1 MGVRGLTTYI
11 AKNAEQYLVPF
22 ELHDCNL
29 VIDGDNLAS
38 QLFNKTH
45 NSAFGGNYDEYYK
58 AVLHF
63 FALLRSCNV
72 TPFVLMDGGY
82 EERKMRTIKAR
93 LQTRITSVKYA
104 LPLSSKPVIP
114 LFMREVFLDA
124 VRMSKVPIMRCM
136 FEADD
141 EIAVLARK
149 LECPVL
155 SYDSDFYIHN
165 VMYIPYVTLTHKIY
179 KKVMQD
185 EKNYEIEVIG
195 NNKGK
200 KKSTKKV
207 VVVGKNKQKSENNE
221 IASEEKE
228 IIAYQYLDCCLYTI
242 ESLVGGKKALNKEML
257 PLFATLIGNDFIE
270 RRVFRKFYSNVKQV
284 KGRKKTTPQQKRI
297 KTIFEWLKNESLKS
311 ALRKVVGVMKLAERE
326 KLIKQIK
333 TAMDGYNNEISVA
346 FDYFGFV
353 DEAPAV
359 EKCSGIDLES
369 LINEPEVDSEGE
381 ESEDVEENEDLE
393 SENDVSDPEND
404 EKGDKNEEN
413 DNSGSENGE
422 KLPSDEE
429 IEENIEPAAP
439 ISVPEVTFP
448 AWLQEKFMTGC
459 LPRFVVDLYAGRR
472 YVNYPQVEDLTLDD
486 ANSIS
491 YPILLRLYAILHH
504 PEKPTLW
511 YMTRVIRYAR
521 FYYKKFDATMIPD
534 VNFNPE
540 KQKNCQQFHFVFE
553 KFPLQQLFNDLKAL
567 PDGLRLYFLAILFW
581 MSQSKLTTSLHLH
594 SALLGVVAMYF
605 IDRKFAV
612 THDETRFFK
621 GYKKLLE
628 EIKASPIISSEKTD
642 FSDLNKSLSKQEA
655 ILVMEKLLTN
665 FSVSQ
670 KFERRHA
677 DFDRSVVHVFSELQS
692 VCLFLHTLNAV
703 SNNPFP
709 ILQMSQMF
717 HGMFLYN
724 TFVNLKSRADPW
736 KYVKEQI
743 FKNTPN
749 FLKLY
754 ELMFAWCEKFLP
766 HLASFDKQRIKVK
779 AVKPRKPNRQDGRTS
794 ASKEIVVKITQ
805 NDCVEN
811 AEEEESDDEF
821 VDLNNKFYQLL
832 KV

>member
-45 NSAFGGNYDEYYK
+45 NSCFGGNYDEYYK
-58 AVLHF
+58 AVIHF

-93 LQTRITSVKYA
+93 LQSRITSVKYA
-104 LPLSSKPVIP
+104 LPMSSKPVIP

-124 VRMSKVPIMRCM
+124 VKMSKVPVMRCM

-165 VMYIPYVTLTHKIY
+165 VMYIPYVTLTHKVY

-200 KKSTKKV
+200 GKKKPNKKV
-207 VVVGKNKQKSENNE
+207 VVVGKSKGDKS
-221 IASEEKE
+221 SEDGPAPPPV
-228 IIAYQYLDCCLYTI
+228 IAYQYLDCCLYTI
-242 ESLVGGKKALNKEML
+242 ESLVGGKRALSPQML

-270 RRVFRKFYSNVKQV
+270 RRVFKKFYSNVKV
-284 KGRKKTTPQQKRI
+284 RKGKKKTTPQQKRI

-311 ALRKVVGVMKLAERE
+311 ALQKVVGAMKLVDRER
-326 KLIKQIK
+326 LIKQIK
-333 TAMDGYNNEISVA
+333 TAMDGYNNEVSVA

-353 DEAPAV
+353 DDVPEV
-359 EKCSGIDLES
+359 EPEKRIDLES
-369 LINEPEVDSEGE
+369 LLAETPEDEDPVEEEPE
-381 ESEDVEENEDLE
+381 
-393 SENDVSDPEND
+393 PQEND
-404 EKGDKNEEN
+404 EEEEQSNDEESATSEPELSEEAPPAIPEIMFPEWLQDKFM
-413 DNSGSENGE
+413 SGS
-422 KLPSDEE
+422 
-429 IEENIEPAAP
+429 
-439 ISVPEVTFP
+439 
-448 AWLQEKFMTGC
+448 
-459 LPRFVVDLYAGRR
+459 LPRFVVDMFAGRR
-472 YVNYPQVEDLTLDD
+472 YVNYPQVEDLTLED

-491 YPILLRLYAILHH
+491 YPILMRLYALLQH
-504 PEKPTLW
+504 PNKPTLW
-511 YMTRVIRYAR
+511 YMTRVQRYAR
-521 FYYKKFDATMIPD
+521 FYYKKFDATMVPD
-534 VNFNPE
+534 VTFNPE
-540 KQKNCQQFHFVFE
+540 KQRNQQQFHFVFE
-553 KFPLQQLFNDLKAL
+553 KFPLQILFNDVKDL
-567 PDGLRLYFLAILFW
+567 PDGLRLYLLAVVYW
-581 MSQSKLTTSLHLH
+581 MSQSKFTTSLHLH
-594 SALLGVVAMYF
+594 SVLLCVIAMYL
-605 IDRKFAV
+605 IDRKFSV
-612 THDETRFFK
+612 THDEQKFVK
-621 GYKKLLE
+621 GYRKLLE
-628 EIKASPIISSEKTD
+628 ELKSTTITSPDDNSTFPE
-642 FSDLNKSLSKQEA
+642 LNKALTKQEA
-655 ILVMEKLLTN
+655 IIVMEKLLTN
-665 FSVSQ
+665 FSVNQ

-677 DFDRSVVHVFSELQS
+677 DFDRTVVHVFSELQS

-709 ILQMSQMF
+709 VMQISQLF

-736 KYVKEQI
+736 NYVKEQI
-743 FKNTPN
+743 FINAPT
-749 FLKLY
+749 FMRY
-754 ELMFAWCEKFLP
+754 YSLMFKWCQKFLP
-766 HLASFDKQRIKVK
+766 HLESFDKQRIKTRVVK
-779 AVKPRKPNRQDGRTS
+779 SRKVNSHENVRAT
-794 ASKEIVVKITQ
+794 ASKELVERMTQ
-805 NDCVEN
+805 NDCVVE
-811 AEEEESDDEF
+811 AKETEATESDEEF

-832 KV
+832 TV